1 MPIINQ
7 NVQVVF
13 GTGDI
18 SARIAYSK
26 DFSSGVM
33 EFIQAEPRPIGKEY
47 PIGERKMNIG
57 SAPVTLVFD
66 KIESLDAVIHQLQ
79 KLKDIM
85 EGKYE
90 WTEDGRIVGK
100 N

>member
-7 NVQVVF
+7 NVQVTF

-26 DFSSGVM
+26 DLSSGVM
-33 EFIQAEPRPIGKEY
+33 EFIQTEPRTIGSESPIGKK
-47 PIGERKMNIG
+47 KMSVG
-57 SAPVTLVFD
+57 SAPVTLVFN
-66 KIESLDAVIHQLQ
+66 KVESLDAVIYQLQ

-90 WTEDGRIVGK
+90 WTEDGRIVKK